1 MKDLILMQIANC
13 LSANVQKLM
22 NPGLLEGKM
31 GVAVFLYHYARYSG
45 RMTYSH
51 FADNLIKEILKST
64 SRLQISFSSGLSGI
78 GWGIDHLLKE
88 DFIKTN
94 DDILKLLDNNIIR
107 YIQLRADEDML
118 DGCIYLTFS
127 RPELLDDTLIQILS
141 KQFSIFL
148 SSGNHSLAVLNKLLV
163 LSIHTPSQQ
172 LHTWYDMLLNEAVNT
187 KLYTRSDLMICK
199 KLLELSHGKK
209 DNKAWHKLHDS
220 CTSILSMSNFQ
231 TDHIDTVWQ
240 NMVFLSGSGI
250 EICDINRISLVVA
263 NILKDLSINDMYL
276 SCGLPAMGMNI
287 LLATELL

>member
-13 LSANVQKLM
+13 LSANVQKLTSL
-22 NPGLLEGKM
+22 GLLEGKM

-64 SRLQISFSSGLSGI
+64 SKLQISFSCGLSGI
-78 GWGIDHLLKE
+78 GWGIEHLMKE
-88 DFIKTN
+88 DFIQTN
-94 DDILKLLDNNIIR
+94 DDILKNLDNNIIR
-107 YIQLRADEDML
+107 YIKLHKDEDML

-127 RPELLDDTLIQILS
+127 RPELLDDTLMQILS

-163 LSIHTPSQQ
+163 LSIHTPSQH
-172 LHTWYDMLLNEAVNT
+172 LHPWYDMLLNEAVNT
-187 KLYTRSDLMICK
+187 KLYSRSDLLICK
-199 KLLELSHGKK
+199 KLLKLSHGK

-220 CTSILSMSNFQ
+220 CTSILSTSDSQ
-231 TDHIDTVWQ
+231 TDRMDTVWQ
-240 NMVFLSGSGI
+240 NMVFLSGDSI
-250 EICDINRISLVVA
+250 EICDISRISLIVT